1 MPGVRDSGLRIVSV
15 AYTHGGDMNLVSR
28 FAVLALA
35 ASLIS
40 ACSDP
45 NGPGT
50 AQPID
55 ALPRQ
60 LSAAEQKLV
69 AGNNTFAF
77 DLIRQ
82 INRSKPGDN
91 LFVSPLSASM
101 ALGMAA
107 NGAAGSTWEAM
118 RATLGL
124 GTASREEIGAGY
136 QSLIA
141 LLRGLDKSTDFR
153 IANSIWYEKEFPFE
167 QSFLAESRTWF
178 DAEVQ
183 GLDFD
188 DDSSPGRING
198 WVSEATGKKI
208 PEIVE
213 DLSGDEVMYLIN
225 AIYFKGA
232 WTKRFDKGAT
242 ADAPFHSLDGSSTQ
256 VPMMYQS
263 GRMRLA
269 ADADLDAV
277 DLLYGNSA
285 FAMTIVLPRPNT
297 GVNDLLASLTQSRW
311 ETLQKSF
318 AEREGVLYLPRFRL
332 TWERLL
338 NDDLTALGM
347 GVAFSEIDA
356 NFSRMSP
363 RALLISKV
371 LQKTFVEVNE
381 EGTEAAAATSVGMVP
396 TSSPPTI
403 RVDRPFILVIRER
416 FSGTILF
423 MGKITRLPA

>member
-1 MPGVRDSGLRIVSV
+1 
-15 AYTHGGDMNLVSR
+15 MNLVSR
-28 FAVLALA
+28 FAVVALA
-35 ASLIS
+35 GAMIA

-45 NGPGT
+45 NSPGT
-50 AQPID
+50 ARTID

-60 LSAAEQKLV
+60 LSAAELKLV

-77 DLIRQ
+77 ELIRQ
-82 INRSKPGDN
+82 INQSKPADN
-91 LFVSPLSASM
+91 VFVSPLSASM
-101 ALGMAA
+101 ALGMTA
-107 NGAAGSTWEAM
+107 NGAAGSTWDAM
-118 RATLGL
+118 RTTLGL
-124 GTASREEIGAGY
+124 GTASRDEIGAGY

-141 LLRGLDKSTDFR
+141 LLRDLDKSTDFR
-153 IANSIWYEKEFPFE
+153 IANSIWYEKTFPFE
-167 QSFLAESRTWF
+167 QTFLAESRTWF
-178 DAEVQ
+178 DADIQ
-183 GLDFD
+183 GLDFHD
-188 DDSSPGRING
+188 PASPGRING

-232 WTKRFDKGAT
+232 WTNRFDRGKT
-242 ADAPFHSLDGSSTQ
+242 ENAPFHSLDGSTTQ

-269 ADADLDAV
+269 ADEDLQAV
-277 DLLYGNSA
+277 ELLYGNSA

-297 GVNDLLASLTQSRW
+297 DVNAALGSLTQSRW
-311 ETLQKSF
+311 ETLEKSF
-318 AEREGVLYLPRFRL
+318 YEREGVLYLPRFRL
-332 TWERLL
+332 TWERTL
-338 NDDLTALGM
+338 NDDLMALGM
-347 GVAFSEIDA
+347 GVAFSEIEA

-363 RALLISKV
+363 ERLMISKV

-396 TSSPPTI
+396 VSAPPTI
-403 RVDRPFILVIRER
+403 RVDRPFIVVIRER

-423 MGKITRLPA
+423 MGKITKLPA